1 MKQECKNSG
10 LTPPRVRFAPSPT
23 GRLHLG
29 SARTALFNWLFS
41 RGSGGAMVLR
51 LEDTD
56 RERSSEEFERDII
69 ESLHWMGLDWDE
81 GPDVGGHHGPYRQS
95 ERTGIYR
102 EYADR
107 LLDAGRAYRCYCTHG
122 ELDQRQKAAIE
133 KGLPW
138 RYDRRCLALSEQE
151 RERLEQE
158 GKPYATRFLVPEGKV
173 VVNDLLRGEVAVDAS
188 EIDDFVIL
196 RSDGTAGFHLAVV
209 VDDTTMEITHV
220 IRGDDHLT
228 NAVRHVLLFNAFGV
242 EPPLFLHHSLLM
254 GPDGAKL
261 SKRHYATA
269 VSDYRER
276 GYLREALVNYLALL
290 SWSPG
295 DDREIFSLPE
305 LAREFSIKGVSASK
319 AIFDLEK
326 LNWLNR
332 QHMKMRSDAEL
343 TDLVM
348 PFLETAGRRAVLDL
362 PRDKLEIA
370 VASVRNGME
379 TLTDAVEPMDLYVR
393 PAGDISSEALGE
405 LRGSSELEEALVVC
419 VEVLRAN
426 VSSDRETAERI
437 VKLLREEARS
447 RGWGAKK
454 VLWPL
459 RLAVTGLTV
468 GPDLV
473 YLIMFW
479 GPDVCAER
487 INATREALGGERE

>member
-1 MKQECKNSG
+1 MVNSG
-10 LTPPRVRFAPSPT
+10 RQESGRPRVRFAPSPT

-29 SARTALFNWLFS
+29 SARTALFNWLFC

-56 RERSSEEFERDII
+56 RERSSVEYERDII
-69 ESLHWMGLDWDE
+69 DSLHWMGLDWDE
-81 GPDVGGHHGPYRQS
+81 GPDVGGGHGPYRQS
-95 ERTGIYR
+95 ERMDIYR
-102 EYADR
+102 EYAGR
-107 LLDAGRAYRCYCTHG
+107 LLESGKAYRCYCTPA
-122 ELDQRQKAAIE
+122 ELEQRKKAAIE

-138 RYDRRCLALSEQE
+138 RYDRRCLALSEGE
-151 RERLEQE
+151 REKFERE
-158 GKPYATRFLVPEGKV
+158 GRPFATRFLVPEGQV
-173 VVNDLLRGEVAVDAS
+173 VVNDLLRGEVTVDAS

-209 VDDTTMEITHV
+209 VDDATMDITHV

-228 NAVRHVLLFNAFGV
+228 NAVRHVLLFEAFGL
-242 EPPLFLHHSLLM
+242 EQPRFLHHSLLM

-261 SKRHYATA
+261 SKRHGATA

-276 GYLREALVNYLALL
+276 GYLPEALVNYLALL

-305 LAREFSIKGVSASK
+305 LVDEFSVKGVSASK
-319 AIFDLEK
+319 AIFDFEK
-326 LNWLNR
+326 LSWLNR
-332 QHMKMRSDAEL
+332 QHLKMRSDAEL
-343 TDLVM
+343 TDLVI
-348 PFLETAGRRAVLDL
+348 PFLEAAGRGAVLDL
-362 PRDKLEIA
+362 PRDKLEVA

-379 TLTDAVEPMDLYVR
+379 TLADAVEPMDLFVR
-393 PAGDISSEALGE
+393 PAGDISGEALEELRGTQDVREALG
-405 LRGSSELEEALVVC
+405 VC
-419 VEVLRAN
+419 LEVLGTNRSA
-426 VSSDRETAERI
+426 DLETAESM
-437 VKLLREEARS
+437 VKLLRGEAKS

-479 GPDVCAER
+479 GPDGCAER
-487 INATREALGGERE
+487 IRAAEETLGEESE

>member
-1 MKQECKNSG
+1 MADSGRQESNG
-10 LTPPRVRFAPSPT
+10 PRVRFAPSPT

-29 SARTALFNWLFS
+29 SARTALFNWLFA

-56 RERSSEEFERDII
+56 RERSAEEYERDILD
-69 ESLHWMGLDWDE
+69 SLRWMGLDWDE
-81 GPDVGGHHGPYRQS
+81 GPDIGGGHGPYRQS
-95 ERTGIYR
+95 ERMDIYR
-102 EYADR
+102 AYAGR
-107 LLDAGRAYRCYCTHG
+107 LLEAGRAYRCYCTPE
-122 ELDQRQKAAIE
+122 ELEERKKAAIE

-138 RYDRRCLALSEQE
+138 RYDRRCRAISEQE

-158 GKPYATRFLVPEGKV
+158 GVLFATRFLVPEGKV
-173 VVNDLLRGEVAVDAS
+173 VVDDLLRGEVTVDAS
-188 EIDDFVIL
+188 EIDDFIIL

-209 VDDTTMEITHV
+209 VDDMTMDITHV

-228 NAVRHVLLFNAFGV
+228 NAVRHVLLFDAFGV
-242 EPPLFLHHSLLM
+242 EPPQFLHHSLLM
-254 GPDGAKL
+254 GSDGAKL
-261 SKRHYATA
+261 SKRHGATA

-276 GYLREALVNYLALL
+276 GYLPEALVNYLALL

-295 DDREIFSLPE
+295 DDREIFSLAE
-305 LAREFSIKGVSASK
+305 LVGEFGIKGVSASK
-319 AIFDLEK
+319 AIFDFEK
-326 LNWLNR
+326 LNWMNR
-332 QHMKMRSDAEL
+332 QHMKMLSDAEL
-343 TDLVM
+343 TDLVI
-348 PFLETAGRRAVLDL
+348 PFLEAAGRRVVLDL

-379 TLTDAVEPMDLYVR
+379 TLTDAIEPMDLFVR
-393 PAGDISSEALGE
+393 PAGDVSGEALDE
-405 LRGSSELEEALVVC
+405 LRGSSDLEEALVIC
-419 VEVLRAN
+419 AEVLRAN
-426 VSSDRETAERI
+426 ASSDRETAERI
-437 VKLLREEARS
+437 VKLLREEAKS

-479 GPDVCAER
+479 GPDGCAER
-487 INATREALGGERE
+487 IKATREALGEEHE

>member
-1 MKQECKNSG
+1 MADSGRQESDG
-10 LTPPRVRFAPSPT
+10 PRVRFAPSPT
-23 GRLHLG
+23 GKLHLG
-29 SARTALFNWLFS
+29 SARTALFNWLFC
-41 RGSGGAMVLR
+41 RGSGGAMALR

-56 RERSSEEFERDII
+56 RERSSEEFESDILH
-69 ESLHWMGLDWDE
+69 SLRWMGLDWDE
-81 GPDVGGHHGPYRQS
+81 GPDIGGDHGPYRQS
-95 ERTGIYR
+95 ERMDIYR
-102 EYADR
+102 GYADR
-107 LLDAGRAYRCYCTHG
+107 LLETGGAYRCYCTPE
-122 ELDQRQKAAIE
+122 ELEQRKKAAIE

-138 RYDRRCLALSEQE
+138 RYDRRCLELSEQD
-151 RERLEQE
+151 REHLEKE
-158 GKPYATRFLVPEGKV
+158 GRPYATRFRVPEGKV
-173 VVNDLLRGEVAVDAS
+173 VVNDLLRGEVTVDAS

-209 VDDTTMEITHV
+209 VDDITMDITHV

-261 SKRHYATA
+261 SKRHGATA
-269 VSDYRER
+269 VSDYREL
-276 GYLREALVNYLALL
+276 GYLHEALVNYLALL

-295 DDREIFSLPE
+295 DDREIFSLSE
-305 LAREFSIKGVSASK
+305 LVREFSIRGVSAGK
-319 AIFDLEK
+319 AIFDFEK

-332 QHMKMRSDAEL
+332 QHVKMRSDAEL
-343 TDLVM
+343 TDLVI
-348 PFLETAGRRAVLDL
+348 PFLETAGREETLAL
-362 PRDKLEIA
+362 PREKLEVA

-379 TLTDAVEPMDLYVR
+379 TLTDAVEPLDLYVR
-393 PAGDISSEALGE
+393 PAGDISGEALDE
-405 LRGSSELEEALVVC
+405 LEKSLELEEALGVC
-419 VEVLRAN
+419 METLRAN
-426 VSSDRETAERI
+426 ESADRETAERI
-437 VKLLREEARS
+437 VKLLREEAKS

-479 GPDVCAER
+479 GPGGCAER
-487 INATREALGGERE
+487 IEAAKRTLGEQHE